1 MKRRIAVER
10 AAEDDLFEATVSIQ
24 RNNPAA
30 AQRFVQEARDTF
42 ERLADY
48 PEMGRR
54 YQTTHPRLQELRIWR
69 VRGFENYLIFYRI
82 SEETLFIERVLYGTR
97 DIDHLLEEEA

>member
-1 MKRRIAVER
+1 VKRRIIVER
-10 AAEDDLFEATVSIQ
+10 AAEDDLFESTAYIQ
-24 RNNPAA
+24 SNNPAA
-30 AQRFVQEARDTF
+30 AQRFVQAVRDTF

-69 VRGFENYLIFYRI
+69 VSGFENYLIFYRT
-82 SEETLFIERVLYGTR
+82 SEDTLFIERVLYGTR
-97 DIDHLLEEEA
+97 DIDHLLEEEG